1 MTLFF
6 TGERIGQALDRVGH
20 SKAKA
25 VLLDFLIVKRTLRIK
40 GDASVAIAQSE
51 PAYISALEELAL
63 CGTDAVASPYINV
76 FALTDNQSGYRS
88 AKYKSNGTNSTI
100 SNNPWQPIVEL
111 SAGKPRRASLRAG
124 YEDHLETLFLKG
136 STSDLKPSLDET
148 AIWYYRD
155 RDVDALTVTAV
166 SPEDRLAQLRQQF
179 VTELA
184 ITQSEIDHL
193 FDSTPAPI
201 TAEDFSDV
209 EADPVSYLPN
219 VAVAS
224 AVTPAA
230 ISGVCS
236 ADLVNALSAKPFV
249 ILTGPSGTGKTRA
262 ALKMAEGLQRT
273 VGDRIKGSLF
283 QLVPVG
289 PDWTSPKRL
298 LGYRTPFGETRTKAD
313 GTETNDSYEITETIR
328 LILRATHPSATG
340 VPYFLVF
347 DEMNLSHV
355 ERYFAPFLSLMEAA
369 NILDEDEAAPLID
382 PQSLATISDLLQRED
397 ATSPEAEA
405 AKLLVDNGRNLRF
418 PSNLFFIGTVNVD
431 ETTYMFSPKVLD
443 RAHVLEI
450 DSEKPSDYIN
460 GAAASEVGG
469 HIDIGIAL
477 DMLRGGI
484 DDREGQRHEVANPGL
499 ILDRLVSELAFSDA
513 QASIIRDGT
522 TRALDGCYEL
532 LGPIGFSFG
541 YRSVKEAFVYIF
553 TWIRG
558 QTLQGV
564 DTAAIMDAW
573 PDALDKAVL
582 QKILPKIHGSKRLLG
597 DSLKATAAFM
607 GGGDATTNPAV
618 RYALALGKTVE
629 ILPAGALALPGN
641 KGLDLSKRKLE
652 AMHGKLSATGYVS
665 SVS

>member
-1 MTLFF
+1 VALFF
-6 TGERIGQALDRVGH
+6 TGERIGHALYRVGH
-20 SKAKA
+20 SRAKA
-25 VLLDFLIVKRTLRIK
+25 TLFDFLIVKRTLKIK
-40 GDASVAIAQSE
+40 GVASVAIVQSDQ
-51 PAYISALEELAL
+51 AYISALDELAL
-63 CGTDAVASPYINV
+63 SGSAVAPGPYLNPFSI
-76 FALTDNQSGYRS
+76 TDNRSGYRS
-88 AKYKSNGTNSTI
+88 AKFKSNGTGSTI
-100 SNNPWQPIVEL
+100 SNNPWRPIFAL
-111 SAGKPRRASLRAG
+111 SSDSPRQASLEAG
-124 YEDHLETLFLKG
+124 YENHLEPMFLKG
-136 STSDLKPSLDET
+136 GSNDQKPSLDET
-148 AIWYYRD
+148 AIWYYRG
-155 RDVDALTVTAV
+155 RDVEALTLTAV
-166 SPEDRLAQLRQQF
+166 DPEDRLAQLRHQF
-179 VTELA
+179 VTDLG
-184 ITQSEIDHL
+184 ITQPEIDHL
-193 FDSTPAPI
+193 FDATPASI
-201 TAEDFSDV
+201 AAEDFSDTI
-209 EADPVSYLPN
+209 ADPASYLPN

-262 ALKMAEGLQRT
+262 ALKMAEGLQRI
-273 VGDRIKGSLF
+273 VADGIKGSLF

-298 LGYRTPFGETRTKAD
+298 LGYRTPFGETRAKAD
-313 GTETNDSYEITETIR
+313 GTETNDSYEITQTIR

-340 VPYFLVF
+340 IPYFLIF

-355 ERYFAPFLSLMEAA
+355 ERYFAPFLSLMEAS

-382 PQSLATISDLLQRED
+382 LQSLVTISDLLQQED

-460 GAAASEVGG
+460 GSAASEAGG
-469 HIDIGIAL
+469 VIAIEIAL
-477 DMLRGGI
+477 EMLRGGI

-499 ILDRLVSELAFSDA
+499 ILDRLVSELGFSDA
-513 QASIIRDGT
+513 QAAIVRDGT

-532 LGPIGFSFG
+532 LGPIGFPFG

-564 DTAAIMDAW
+564 DTSAIMDAW
-573 PDALDKAVL
+573 PIALDKAVL

-597 DSLKATAAFM
+597 DSLKATAAFL
-607 GGGDATTNPAV
+607 GGGHANTNPAA
-618 RYALALGKTVE
+618 RYALALGKTIE
-629 ILPAGALALPGN
+629 ILPVAALALPEN
-641 KGLDLSKRKLE
+641 KALNLSKLKLE

>member
-1 MTLFF
+1 MALFF
-6 TGERIGQALDRVGH
+6 TGDRIGLALERVGH

-25 VLLDFLIVKRTLRIK
+25 VFLDFLIVKRTLQIK

-63 CGTDAVASPYINV
+63 CGTDAVTSPYINA
-76 FALTDNQSGYRS
+76 FALTDSQSGYRS

-111 SAGKPRRASLRAG
+111 SGEKPRHASLRAG

-136 STSDLKPSLDET
+136 SANDQKPSLDET
-148 AIWYYRD
+148 AIWYYRG
-155 RDVDALTVTAV
+155 RDVDSLTATAV
-166 SPEDRLAQLRQQF
+166 SPDARLAQLRQQF
-179 VTELA
+179 VAELA

-193 FDSTPAPI
+193 FDPTPAPI
-201 TAEDFSDV
+201 VAENFSDTL
-209 EADPVSYLPN
+209 ADPASYLPN
-219 VAVAS
+219 LAVAS

-355 ERYFAPFLSLMEAA
+355 ERYFAPFLSLMEASS
-369 NILDEDEAAPLID
+369 ILDEDEAAPLID

-405 AKLLVDNGRNLRF
+405 AKLLVDNGSNLRF

-450 DSEKPSDYIN
+450 DSEKPSDYIK
-460 GAAASEVGG
+460 GVAASEMGG
-469 HIDIGIAL
+469 VIDISIAL
-477 DMLRGGI
+477 ELLRGGI
-484 DDREGQRHEVANPGL
+484 DDREGQRHEVPNPGL
-499 ILDRLVSELAFSDA
+499 ILARLVSELGFSEA
-513 QASIIRDGT
+513 QAGIIRDST

-532 LGPIGFSFG
+532 LGPIGFPFG

-558 QTLQGV
+558 QTFQGIE
-564 DTAAIMDAW
+564 TAAIMDAW

-597 DSLKATAAFM
+597 DSLKATAAFL
-607 GGGDATTNPAV
+607 GGGDATTNPGA

-629 ILPAGALALPGN
+629 ISPACALALPGN
-641 KGLDLSKRKLE
+641 KALDLSKRKLE
-652 AMHGKLSATGYVS
+652 AMHSKLSATGYVS

>member
-6 TGERIGQALDRVGH
+6 TGTRIGEALNRVGH

-51 PAYISALEELAL
+51 PAYIAALEEMAL
-63 CGTDAVASPYINV
+63 CRTNAVASPYINV

-111 SAGKPRRASLRAG
+111 SSEKPRRASLRDG

-136 STSDLKPSLDET
+136 GNGDQKPSLDET
-148 AIWYYRD
+148 AIWYYRGA
-155 RDVDALTVTAV
+155 DVDALTVTAV
-166 SPEDRLAQLRQQF
+166 SAADRLAQLRQRF
-179 VTELA
+179 IAELA

-193 FDSTPAPI
+193 FDPTPAPI
-201 TAEDFSDV
+201 EDADFQDSI
-209 EADPVSYLPN
+209 ADPASYLPN
-219 VAVAS
+219 VATAS
-224 AVTPAA
+224 AATPAA
-230 ISGVCS
+230 LSGVCS

-262 ALKMAEGLQRT
+262 ALKMAEGLQRS

-298 LGYRTPFGETRTKAD
+298 LGYRTPFGETRTRAD
-313 GTETNDSYEITETIR
+313 GSETNDSYEITETIR
-328 LILRATHPSATG
+328 LILRASHPNATG

-382 PQSLATISDLLQRED
+382 PQSLATISELLQRED

-418 PSNLFFIGTVNVD
+418 PTSLFFIGTVNVD

-450 DSEKPSDYIN
+450 ASERPSDYVAN
-460 GAAASEVGG
+460 AVANEVGG
-469 HIDIGIAL
+469 VIDIAVAL
-477 DMLRGGI
+477 DLLRGGI
-484 DDREGQRHEVANPGL
+484 DDREGQRHEVANPGI
-499 ILDRLVSELAFSDA
+499 ILDRLVTELGFNEG
-513 QASIIRDGT
+513 QAGIVREAT

-532 LGPIGFSFG
+532 LGPIGFPFG
-541 YRSVKEAFVYIF
+541 YRSVKEVFVYIF
-553 TWIRG
+553 TWVRG

-564 DTAAIMDAW
+564 EPAAIMDTW
-573 PDALDKAVL
+573 PAALDKAVL
-582 QKILPKIHGSKRLLG
+582 QKILPKIHGSKRHLG
-597 DSLKATAAFM
+597 DSLKATAAFL
-607 GGGDATTNPAV
+607 GGGDSTTNPPA
-618 RYALALGKTVE
+618 RYALALGKSVE
-629 ILPAGALALPGN
+629 IAPNRALALPG
-641 KGLDLSKRKLE
+641 GVTLELSRRKLE
-652 AMHGKLSATGYVS
+652 TMHDKLSATGYVS